1 MSDQVND
8 RDLMNLKKKVA
19 IYKEIVAN
27 TRNYRDAWDN
37 SLMKKIEDALGRF
50 SEGANLKASIKE
62 IGDVENLSAIVLSL
76 GQVKSG
82 IFEEVNDA
90 IKRHLIKHNGSLI
103 YQQLFNGK
111 IIVMIQYPYIE
122 NIGQPR
128 PPKTIGIYRPEELKE
143 PFLLRHLEEFI
154 TEVTNWEDFD
164 DDEPNQRIGFNLNF
178 PQHDLITAEE
188 EPHIT

>member
-1 MSDQVND
+1 MAEV
-8 RDLMNLKKKVA
+8 DLTKERETHNLKRKVA
-19 IYKEIVAN
+19 LYKEIVSN
-27 TRNYRDAWDN
+27 TRAYRDEWND
-37 SLMKKIEDALGRF
+37 
-50 SEGANLKASIKE
+50 NLKAMIMSTLQSYADCCELGAKISSVD
-62 IGDVENLSAIVLSL
+62 DVENLGAITFTL

-82 IFEEVNDA
+82 IFEEVNDS

-128 PPKTIGIYRPEELKE
+128 PPKTIGIYRPEEIKA

-178 PQHDLITAEE
+178 PQHELAQDED
-188 EPHIT
+188 